1 MDFQISSVFRPK
13 FFGLFRKDSGYN
25 KKKFTSDI
33 IAGIIVG
40 IIALPLAIAF
50 GIASGVTPQQGL
62 ITAIVA
68 GLLTSIFGG
77 SNFLIGGPTGG
88 CSVIVVGIVSEY
100 GMSGLIIATVLAGI
114 MLVAMGVFKLG
125 NIIRF
130 IPYPIVVGFTSGIAL
145 VIFSTQIKDLF
156 GLTITEVPSEFIPK
170 SISYFQNISTINLWE
185 TALGLFCLFIIIFW
199 PKITTKVPG
208 SLIAIIFGTIAA
220 LILSRYM
227 GIEFATIGSKFPELA
242 GGIPLPKPVTPKIDF
257 EAIKLLFQPA
267 ITIALLCAIESLLS
281 AMVADGVTGKK
292 HDSNTELIGQGIA
305 NIVTPFFGGIPAT
318 GAIARTMANINNGGK
333 TPVAGIIHAIVLV
346 IIFLFLM
353 PYAV

>member
-77 SNFLIGGPTGG
+77 SNFLIGGPTGAFI
-88 CSVIVVGIVSEY
+88 VIVFGIVSKY

-114 MLVAMGVFKLG
+114 MLVAMGIFKLG

-170 SISYFQNISTINLWE
+170 WISYFQNISTINLWE
-185 TALGLFCLFIIIFW
+185 TALGLFCLF
-199 PKITTKVPG
+199 
-208 SLIAIIFGTIAA
+208 
-220 LILSRYM
+220 
-227 GIEFATIGSKFPELA
+227 
-242 GGIPLPKPVTPKIDF
+242 
-257 EAIKLLFQPA
+257 
-267 ITIALLCAIESLLS
+267 
-281 AMVADGVTGKK
+281 
-292 HDSNTELIGQGIA
+292 
-305 NIVTPFFGGIPAT
+305 
-318 GAIARTMANINNGGK
+318 
-333 TPVAGIIHAIVLV
+333 
-346 IIFLFLM
+346 
-353 PYAV
+353 